1 MTATGGPLDTILHQ
15 GIEMILCLQRFSP
28 ALDLPFR
35 VITTLGEE
43 AFVLL
48 FLPAIYW
55 CIDRRIGV
63 RLCVLFLF
71 SAYLNNMVKVLAHQP
86 RPFQYDPRVRKLS
99 FATGHGLPSGHTQHA
114 VIIWGY
120 LSACFRTPWL
130 WVLSGLLLILIPL
143 SRLYLGVHFP
153 TDLLGGYILGAL
165 LLLMFIR
172 LEGPTV
178 AWLERRGLVWQSGAV
193 LGFTIAMILLYPSG
207 GPEGISTGAT
217 LMGIGVGL
225 ILERR
230 YIGFEYGP
238 SWGKALLRYLLGI
251 AVLVLLWLGLKTA
264 FEGLGAEA
272 LFRFVRYLLV
282 GLWFAFGA
290 PWLFM
295 KWRLV

>member
-1 MTATGGPLDTILHQ
+1 
-15 GIEMILCLQRFSP
+15 MILYLQRFSP

-35 VITTLGEE
+35 MITTLGEE
-43 AFVLL
+43 GFFLL

-55 CIDRRIGV
+55 CIDRRLGV

-71 SAYLNNMVKVLAHQP
+71 SAYLNDLVKVLAHQP

-99 FATGHGLPSGHTQHA
+99 FATGYGLPSGHTQHA

-120 LSACFRTPWL
+120 LSARFRKPWL
-130 WVLSGLLLILIPL
+130 LVLSGLLLLLIPL

-165 LLLMFIR
+165 LLMLFIR

-178 AWLERRGLVWQSGAV
+178 AWLERQGLVWQTGAA
-193 LGFTIAMILLYPSG
+193 LGLPMALILFYPAG
-207 GPEGISTGAT
+207 YPEGITVGAT
-217 LMGIGVGL
+217 LLGMGIGF

-230 YIGFEYGP
+230 YIGFEYGS
-238 SWGKALLRYLLGI
+238 SWGNAFLRYLLGI
-251 AVLVLLWLGLKTA
+251 AVLLLLWMGLKTA

-272 LFRFVRYLLV
+272 LFRFIRYSLV
-282 GLWFAFGA
+282 GFWFAFGA

-295 KWRLV
+295 KWRLN